1 MSFPGFL
8 FRIPGNLVSLLLF
21 EGIPLIGPFVHL
33 CLERGFMFVQRA
45 EQELGQPSL
54 RRFFSSDVEGDGR
67 FWSPT
72 RVELHRER
80 GLTVLLAA

>member
-1 MSFPGFL
+1 MGFTSFL
-8 FRIPGNLVSLLLF
+8 FRIPGSLVSLLLF

-33 CLERGFMFVQRA
+33 FLELGFMFIQRA

-67 FWSPT
+67 VWSPT
-72 RVELHRER
+72 RVESP
-80 GLTVLLAA
+80 